1 MTQPSFESV
10 KQAVDSLNQT
20 GSSIIE
26 AEMLHPSVGIMHSQ
40 LVVVGLVPLIEEL
53 DVFLN
58 GLNDQGAEPVV
69 NHKRA
74 VGEALAAF
82 MGHPGGTEIDFTC
95 RHTIAH
101 LMNLTTMISAAFH
114 IIHDENERA
123 HTTAAVQSTLV
134 DTLCRKV
141 TELGGESAL
150 DELLKSLGAVRVN
163 SSNTH

>member
-26 AEMLHPSVGIMHSQ
+26 AEMLHPCVGIMHSQ
-40 LVVVGLVPLIEEL
+40 LVIVGLVPLIEEL
-53 DVFLN
+53 DVFLS
-58 GLNDQGAEPVV
+58 GLSDQGAEPVV

-74 VGEALAAF
+74 VGEALTTF
-82 MGHPGGTEIDFTC
+82 MSHPGGTEIDFTS

-114 IIHDENERA
+114 IIHDENEHA
-123 HTTAAVQSTLV
+123 QTTAAVQSTLV

-150 DELLKSLGAVRVN
+150 DELLKSLGATRVG

>member
-26 AEMLHPSVGIMHSQ
+26 AEMLHPCVGIMHSQ

-82 MGHPGGTEIDFTC
+82 MGHPGGTEIDFTS

-114 IIHDENERA
+114 TIHDENERA
-123 HTTAAVQSTLV
+123 QTTAAVQSTLV

-150 DELLKSLGAVRVN
+150 DELLKSLGAVRVD